1 MITRELIIK
10 TAMKIFLAQG
20 VKTVPLDRL
29 AKDLRTSKRTIY
41 QHFENKTELLKACLA
56 DYHARIKKEN
66 QDIIDNSSDAIEAM
80 GHLYQQILKRASL
93 VNPNFFNDIIH
104 YYPGLLN
111 ESYKKTGNFAHQQ
124 LEDMA
129 NWAIEDEIFLSDMD
143 TEVATKTVL
152 ALLKLLKDNN
162 QFPVSEFS
170 KERLTFGIL
179 LPYMRG
185 LCTAKGRR
193 LLDKQE
199 ELYRVTI

>member
-1 MITRELIIK
+1 MITSKLIIK
-10 TAMKIFLAQG
+10 TAMKVFLLQG
-20 VKTVPLDRL
+20 VRTVPLDRL

-41 QHFENKTELLKACLA
+41 QHFDNKTELLKACLA
-56 DYHARIKKEN
+56 DYHTQIKKEN
-66 QDIIDNSSDAIEAM
+66 QEIIDNSPDAIEAM
-80 GHLYQQILKRASL
+80 GHLFQQILLRSSM

-111 ESYKKTGNFAHQQ
+111 ESYKETGNFAHQQ

-129 NWAIEDEIFLSDMD
+129 KWGIEDEIFLKDMD
-143 TEVATKTVL
+143 IEVTTKTVL
-152 ALLKLLKDNN
+152 SLLKLLKDND
-162 QFPVSEFS
+162 QFPVTEYS

-185 LCTAKGRR
+185 LCTAKGRQ

-199 ELYRVTI
+199 ELYRVSI

>member
-1 MITRELIIK
+1 MITSELIIQK
-10 TAMKIFLAQG
+10 AMKTFLSQG

-29 AKDLRTSKRTIY
+29 ARDLRTSKRTIY
-41 QHFENKTELLKACLA
+41 QHFDNKTELLKACLA
-56 DYHARIKKEN
+56 DYHTRIKKEN
-66 QDIIDNSSDAIEAM
+66 QEIIDSSRNAIEAM
-80 GHLYQQILKRASL
+80 GHLFQQILLRSSM

-111 ESYKKTGNFAHQQ
+111 QSYQDTGNFAHQQ

-129 NWAIEDEIFLSDMD
+129 RWAIEDEIFIADMD
-143 TEVATKTVL
+143 IDVATKTVL
-152 ALLKLLKDNN
+152 SLLKLLKDNN
-162 QFPVSEFS
+162 QFPVNEYS

-199 ELYRVTI
+199 ELYRVSI

>member
-1 MITRELIIK
+1 
-10 TAMKIFLAQG
+10 MKVFLLQG

-41 QHFENKTELLKACLA
+41 QHFDNKTELLKACLA
-56 DYHARIKKEN
+56 DYHTQIKKEN
-66 QDIIDNSSDAIEAM
+66 QEIIDNSPDAIEAM
-80 GHLYQQILKRASL
+80 GHLFQQILLRSSM

-111 ESYKKTGNFAHQQ
+111 ESYKETGNFAHQQ

-129 NWAIEDEIFLSDMD
+129 KWGIEDEILLTDMD
-143 TEVATKTVL
+143 IEVTTKTVL
-152 ALLKLLKDNN
+152 SLLKLLKDND
-162 QFPVSEFS
+162 QFPVTEYS

-185 LCTAKGRR
+185 LCTAKGRQ

-199 ELYRVTI
+199 ELYRVSI

>member
-1 MITRELIIK
+1 MITKQLIINS
-10 TAMKIFLAQG
+10 AMKIFLAQG

-56 DYHARIKKEN
+56 DYHTKIKKEN

-80 GHLYQQILKRASL
+80 GHLFQQILFRSSL

-124 LEDMA
+124 LYDMA
-129 NWAIEDEIFLSDMD
+129 QWAIKDEIFIPDID
-143 TEVATKTVL
+143 IEVATKTVL
-152 ALLKLLKDNN
+152 SLLKLLKDNT

-185 LCTAKGRR
+185 LCTAKGRG

>member
-10 TAMKIFLAQG
+10 TAMKVFLTQG

-41 QHFENKTELLKACLA
+41 QHFENKTELLMACLA
-56 DYHARIKKEN
+56 DYHTQIKKEN
-66 QDIIDNSSDAIEAM
+66 QDIIDNSSNAIEAM
-80 GHLYQQILKRASL
+80 GHLYQQILLRASL

-111 ESYKKTGNFAHQQ
+111 ESYQKTGNFAHQQ
-124 LEDMA
+124 LQDMA
-129 NWAIEDEIFLSDMD
+129 SWAIEDEIFLADMD

-152 ALLKLLKDNN
+152 SLLKLLKDNN

>member
-1 MITRELIIK
+1 MITRDLIVN
-10 TAMKIFLAQG
+10 TAMKTFLSQG

-56 DYHARIKKEN
+56 DYHTQIKREN
-66 QDIIDNSSDAIEAM
+66 QDIIDNSSNAIQAM
-80 GHLYQQILKRASL
+80 GHLYQQILLRASL

-111 ESYKKTGNFAHQQ
+111 ESYKETGNFAHQQ
-124 LEDMA
+124 LQDMA
-129 NWAIEDEIFLSDMD
+129 NWAIEDEIFLPDMD

>member
-1 MITRELIIK
+1 MITKELIIK
-10 TAMKIFLAQG
+10 SAMKIFLSQG

-56 DYHARIKKEN
+56 DYHKQIKKEN
-66 QDIIDNSSDAIEAM
+66 QEIIDNSRNAIEAM
-80 GHLYQQILKRASL
+80 GHLFQQILLRSSM

-111 ESYKKTGNFAHQQ
+111 ESYQETGNFAHQQ
-124 LEDMA
+124 LKDMA
-129 NWAIEDEIFLSDMD
+129 SWAIKDDIFLADMD

-152 ALLKLLKDNN
+152 SLLKLLKDNN
-162 QFPVSEFS
+162 QFPVTEYS

-185 LCTAKGRR
+185 LCTEKGQR
-193 LLDKQE
+193 LLNRQE
-199 ELYRVTI
+199 ELYRVSI